1 MTLDMV
7 IGETSEIESTDKGKI
22 QDIVQKVK
30 DLNGRL
36 SDIKKEQVFQ
46 RVSNYAHEV
55 LPRLESEGVRVAFWK
70 SLTNFLSFIGTRSRV
85 P

>member
-1 MTLDMV
+1 MNLDMV

-36 SDIKKEQVFQ
+36 SDIRKEQVHQ
-46 RVSNYAHEV
+46 RVSAH
-55 LPRLESEGVRVAFWK
+55 
-70 SLTNFLSFIGTRSRV
+70 I
-85 P
+85 